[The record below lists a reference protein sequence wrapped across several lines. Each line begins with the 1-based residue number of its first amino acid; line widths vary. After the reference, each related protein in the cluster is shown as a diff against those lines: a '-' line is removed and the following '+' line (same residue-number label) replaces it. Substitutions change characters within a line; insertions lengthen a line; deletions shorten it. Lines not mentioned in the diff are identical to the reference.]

1 MKFETVLLDVSNG
14 VATLTLNRPDVLNAI
29 NMDLIRDIRAA
40 VKAVEEDAS
49 ARVLLITGAGRG
61 FCSGADLASR
71 QASQDPDMSIGDMTA
86 ERMRT
91 GFNPLVQ
98 EIYDCRVPV
107 IVAVNGVAA
116 GGGVGLALLGDIVIA
131 ARSAKF
137 IQVFTP
143 QLGIIPDMGS
153 TWHLQRLV
161 GRARALG
168 MAMLGERIS
177 GEQAEQW
184 GLIWKCVD
192 DDALMDEAMSIAN
205 QLKDGPTTTYREV
218 RQALAHAENA
228 TMAEQLEYERERQR
242 VLTNAPNFMEGVMA
256 FIEKRKPVFSGD

>member
-1 MKFETVLLDVSNG
+1 MKLETVLLQVSEG

-29 NMDLIRDIRAA
+29 SMELIRDIRAA
-40 VKAVEEDAS
+40 VKAVEEDMS

-61 FCSGADLASR
+61 FCSGADLTSSSAT
-71 QASQDPDMSIGDMTA
+71 QDSDMSIGDVTS

-98 EIYDCRVPV
+98 GIFDCRVPV

-116 GGGVGLALLGDIVIA
+116 GGGMGLALLGDIVIA
-131 ARSAKF
+131 ARSATF

-168 MAMLGERIS
+168 MAMLGDRIS
-177 GEQAEQW
+177 GEQAEHW
-184 GLIWKCVD
+184 GMIWKCVD
-192 DDALMDEAMSIAN
+192 DDALMEEAMKIAD
-205 QLKDGPTTTYREV
+205 QLKNGPTATYREV
-218 RQALAHAENA
+218 RQALAHAEHA
-228 TMAEQLEYERERQR
+228 TMAEQLEFERERQQ

-256 FIEKRKPVFSGD
+256 FLQKRKPVFGGD